1 MYRRSGRKRKPTS
14 LATTVGKRP
23 RAAPRSSVAA
33 TVHSATSTSTVLP
46 PCQQSIQSPFATVAM
61 PLTSPMPVTYPVIP
75 VTTSPIPVTYPVI
88 PVSTSPIPVT
98 TSPIPITYPVIPVT
112 TTSQVSQ
119 TAIFTT
125 SSNPTVPVLS
135 ASSAV
140 LGNSLSQ
147 EPHDITLANTL
158 FEQAPSQ
165 ILSIHSDIG
174 IHVPHNIK
182 EKIQRSE
189 YIDLCTLLS
198 NNPNKKKT
206 QKLSLGRKS
215 NNDDAVTG
223 ASKQLKSSSIDDVEI
238 VHASP
243 VSKAVRVKPNVRCCD
258 YTEGFYDHESSYS

>member
-1 MYRRSGRKRKPTS
+1 MCRVS
-14 LATTVGKRP
+14 LLRFATTRAGCENLEILEIHRNPCYKGKCIVDLGG
-23 RAAPRSSVAA
+23 RAAPGLSVAA

-61 PLTSPMPVTYPVIP
+61 PLPSPMPV
-75 VTTSPIPVTYPVI
+75 
-88 PVSTSPIPVT
+88 
-98 TSPIPITYPVIPVT
+98 TYPVIPVT

-119 TAIFTT
+119 TAVFTT
-125 SSNPTVPVLS
+125 SSNHTVPVLS

-165 ILSIHSDIG
+165 ILSVHSDIG
-174 IHVPHNIK
+174 HHVPHNNK
-182 EKIQRSE
+182 ENIQRSE

-206 QKLSLGRKS
+206 QKLSLESG
-215 NNDDAVTG
+215 
-223 ASKQLKSSSIDDVEI
+223 QLVLQQDKNSFKITSIDQWTNAFI
-238 VHASP
+238 VFTSIFCSAHPSRFQELLKYL
-243 VSKAVRVKPNVRCCD
+243 SNIRLGSQRFQGIGWKLL
-258 YTEGFYDHESSYS
+258 

>member
-14 LATTVGKRP
+14 LATTVGKWP
-23 RAAPRSSVAA
+23 RAAPRLSVAA
-33 TVHSATSTSTVLP
+33 TVHSAISTSTVLP
-46 PCQQSIQSPFATVAM
+46 PCQQSIQSLFATVAM

-75 VTTSPIPVTYPVI
+75 VTTSPIPV
-88 PVSTSPIPVT
+88 
-98 TSPIPITYPVIPVT
+98 TYPVIPVT

-140 LGNSLSQ
+140 LGNSWSQ

-165 ILSIHSDIG
+165 ILSVHSDIG
-174 IHVPHNIK
+174 LHVPHNNK
-182 EKIQRSE
+182 ENIQRSE

-206 QKLSLGRKS
+206 QKLSLESG
-215 NNDDAVTG
+215 
-223 ASKQLKSSSIDDVEI
+223 QLVLQQDK
-238 VHASP
+238 
-243 VSKAVRVKPNVRCCD
+243 N
-258 YTEGFYDHESSYS
+258 

>member
-88 PVSTSPIPVT
+88 PVT

-165 ILSIHSDIG
+165 ILSLHSDIG

-206 QKLSLGRKS
+206 QKLSLGRKGD
-215 NNDDAVTG
+215 NDDAVT
-223 ASKQLKSSSIDDVEI
+223 SK
-238 VHASP
+238 
-243 VSKAVRVKPNVRCCD
+243 
-258 YTEGFYDHESSYS
+258 

>member
-1 MYRRSGRKRKPTS
+1 
-14 LATTVGKRP
+14 
-23 RAAPRSSVAA
+23 
-33 TVHSATSTSTVLP
+33 
-46 PCQQSIQSPFATVAM
+46 
-61 PLTSPMPVTYPVIP
+61 
-75 VTTSPIPVTYPVI
+75 
-88 PVSTSPIPVT
+88 
-98 TSPIPITYPVIPVT
+98 VT
-112 TTSQVSQ
+112 TTSEVSQ

-147 EPHDITLANTL
+147 EPLDITLANTL

-206 QKLSLGRKS
+206 QKLSLGRKGD
-215 NNDDAVTG
+215 NDDAVTG

-258 YTEGFYDHESSYS
+258 YTEGFYDHENSYG